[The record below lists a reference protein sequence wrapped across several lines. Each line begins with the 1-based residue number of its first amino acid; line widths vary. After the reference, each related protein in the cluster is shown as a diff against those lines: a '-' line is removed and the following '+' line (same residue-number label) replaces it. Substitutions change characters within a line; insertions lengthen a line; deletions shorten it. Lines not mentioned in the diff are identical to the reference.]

1 MTVSMKARQA
11 FPYAGK
17 RLKAGQEFQARGES
31 DARVLA
37 AIGHAERVV
46 APAIVAPAPRPP
58 AGGTYRTRA
67 IISAPVQVV
76 MRAEPPAAPAATAQ
90 TIEAEPAAEPIAGP
104 VADAASVPGLDSLD
118 RDAWHELAE
127 RRGVKVHHLAGA
139 AKVRAAILEA
149 AAE

>member
-1 MTVSMKARQA
+1 MTVSMKARRA

-31 DARVLA
+31 DARVLS

-46 APAIVAPAPRPP
+46 APVIVAPAPRPP

-67 IISAPVQVV
+67 IVAAPVQAV
-76 MRAEPPAAPAATAQ
+76 MRAEAPSAIAEPDAQAAPEGATDL
-90 TIEAEPAAEPIAGP
+90 EA
-104 VADAASVPGLDSLD
+104 LD
-118 RDAWHELAE
+118 RDELHALAA